1 MDPFFNT
8 EISPKFYSYVYMTVL
23 FIICILYL
31 LQHKLKVVDESG
43 GIIITIIYYCSGQMY
58 NSSILLFWCENMFF
72 KCALHWQSVHFAANK
87 YP

>member
-1 MDPFFNT
+1 M
-8 EISPKFYSYVYMTVL
+8 L

-58 NSSILLFWCENMFF
+58 NSSILLFWCENIFSVCTALA
-72 KCALHWQSVHFAANK
+72 KCALYSKQISLVLESTTS
-87 YP
+87 